1 MNEKQLALPDLY
13 LAYDKRERE
22 FRAAALE
29 RSVPRQA
36 RPSVRRSV
44 GQSFVRFGVRVS
56 GEPNL
61 KPVRSR

>member
-13 LAYDKRERE
+13 LAVDRRERE
-22 FRAAALE
+22 FRAVELE
-29 RSVPRQA
+29 RSVSRKS

-44 GQSFVRFGVRVS
+44 GLSFVRFGERLS